1 MAKTAVH
8 MRLDAT
14 LLAGADRYAQQRE
27 WSRTQVVEK
36 ALASFL
42 EDVRG
47 GVPEVPKPAG
57 VSRAVER
64 QAAVRSRPPVAV
76 PDAAPERWGGCSE
89 HPEAG
94 AVLNRGQH
102 WCAEPG
108 CPKTARRLV

>member
-1 MAKTAVH
+1 
-8 MRLDAT
+8 
-14 LLAGADRYAQQRE
+14 
-27 WSRTQVVEK
+27 VVEK

-42 EDVRG
+42 EDVQG

-64 QAAVRSRPPVAV
+64 QAAV
-76 PDAAPERWGGCSE
+76 RWGGCSE

-108 CPKTARRLV
+108 CPRTARRLV